1 MAETVNK
8 TQLTDKV
15 AESADMTKSQAK
27 GVVDALFEHITMHLQ
42 RGDKITVTGFG
53 TFEVRERQA
62 RQGVKPGTSEKID
75 IPASKA
81 PAFKAGKSLK
91 DSVNS

>member
-1 MAETVNK
+1 MPDTLSK
-8 TQLTDKV
+8 SQLTDEV
-15 AESADMTKSQAK
+15 AQTTGMNKSQAK
-27 GVVDALFEHITMHLQ
+27 TAVDALFEHITTHLQ
-42 RGDKITVTGFG
+42 QGDKVTVTGFG
-53 TFEVRERQA
+53 TFEVRERAA
-62 RQGVKPGTSEKID
+62 RRGVKPGTSEKIN

>member
-1 MAETVNK
+1 MPDTISK
-8 TQLTDKV
+8 SQLTDEV
-15 AESADMTKSQAK
+15 AESIGMTKAQAK
-27 GVVDALFEHITMHLQ
+27 TAVDALFEHITMHLQ
-42 RGDKITVTGFG
+42 QGDKITVTGFG
-53 TFEVRERQA
+53 TFDVRERSA

-91 DSVNS
+91 DRVNG